1 MPGVTLGRMRQ
12 SSHLQRFAN
21 HLFASCARLAL
32 GILATHLQ
40 EQPGRVF
47 DHFAGLLESAALAV
61 RAGDLRHR
69 DHPPAV
75 LGVLVD
81 SSQLLHDQPSLRS
94 TPTSSAGSTSSALA
108 SLRIVLVYA
117 GLPCSI
123 RCMVFLCTPDT
134 SLRSEID
141 MTRRLRSSCNR
152 STLTSTLHD
161 LPTLAQFH
169 NILCLCVAY
178 I

>member
-1 MPGVTLGRMRQ
+1 MPGVTLGGMWQ
-12 SSHLQRFAN
+12 SSHLQRLAN
-21 HLFASCARLAL
+21 
-32 GILATHLQ
+32 HLQ

-47 DHFAGLLESAALAV
+47 DHFAGLLEGAALAV

-81 SSQLLHDQPSLRS
+81 SGRLLHAQPSLRS
-94 TPTSSAGSTSSALA
+94 SPISSAGSTSSALA
-108 SLRIVLVYA
+108 SLRIVVVYA
-117 GLPCSI
+117 GLPCSM

-134 SLRSEID
+134 SLRSDMD

-152 STLTSTLHD
+152 STLTSTLY
-161 LPTLAQFH
+161 QS
-169 NILCLCVAY
+169 
-178 I
+178 